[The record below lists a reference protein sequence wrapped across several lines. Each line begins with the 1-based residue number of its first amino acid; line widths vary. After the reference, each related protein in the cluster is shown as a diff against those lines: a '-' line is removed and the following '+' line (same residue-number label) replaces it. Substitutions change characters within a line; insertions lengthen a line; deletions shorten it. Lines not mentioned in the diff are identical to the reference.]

1 MIYPASYNV
10 TILQNST
17 WRGEFRATQERQE
30 LSRITVSGNAATF
43 EAYCHGLV
51 NGDKVVFTIPS
62 EASNQDFISN
72 SPSATTSIPCGLQ
85 LNSIYYV
92 IASGL
97 TNDFFKVS
105 TSSGGTQI
113 SVTGNASGTFYVA
126 KPLVISGY
134 GIDADVKQLTND
146 EQVATFVC
154 TITDAVNGSFKMEM
168 APSVTSGIAAG
179 NYGYDVSFT
188 TAGGDRYYWL
198 QGTATVQRTYSRND
212 S

>member
-1 MIYPASYNV
+1 MIYPASYNI

-17 WRGEFRATQERQE
+17 WRGEFRATQERQQ
-30 LSRITVSGNAATF
+30 LSQVTVSGNTIDF
-43 EAYCHGLV
+43 ESYCHGLV
-51 NGDKVVFTIPS
+51 DGDKVVFTVPT
-62 EASNQDFISN
+62 EATSQQFISN
-72 SPSATTSIPCGLQ
+72 LPTGTSIPCGLQ

-97 TNDFFKVS
+97 TGDSFKVS
-105 TSSGGTQI
+105 ASSGGTEI
-113 SVTGNASGTFYVA
+113 SVSGNASGTFYVA

-146 EQVATFVC
+146 QQVATFVC
-154 TITDAVNGSFKMEM
+154 TITDAANGSFKMEM
-168 APSVTSGIAAG
+168 APAVTSGLDAG

-198 QGTATVQRTYSRND
+198 QGTATVQRTYSRN
-212 S
+212 